1 MQVVAQLEQSGRA
14 LGPSVVGVSI
24 NVSRSFVLFCFPLL
38 IALDVAGASSDCD
51 SLVNELNEKR
61 KQAMNIETDQKLQVL
76 ERALSLEN
84 AG

>member
-1 MQVVAQLEQSGRA
+1 MAS
-14 LGPSVVGVSI
+14 
-24 NVSRSFVLFCFPLL
+24 
-38 IALDVAGASSDCD
+38 ASSDCD